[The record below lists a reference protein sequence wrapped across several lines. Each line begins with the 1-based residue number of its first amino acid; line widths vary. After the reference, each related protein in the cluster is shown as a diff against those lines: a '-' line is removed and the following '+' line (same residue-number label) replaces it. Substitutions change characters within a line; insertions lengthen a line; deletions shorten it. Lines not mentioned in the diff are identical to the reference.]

1 MTGFGGPRVFRR
13 QSYLRVGCGGRRGDL
28 VWLLRDAE
36 GALPRCRSRQ
46 SLRELDLFPPRT
58 NDRCQDFELGARR
71 RVGAR

>member
-1 MTGFGGPRVFRR
+1 MGETW
-13 QSYLRVGCGGRRGDL
+13 GGRRGNL
-28 VWLLRDAE
+28 VWLLHDAE